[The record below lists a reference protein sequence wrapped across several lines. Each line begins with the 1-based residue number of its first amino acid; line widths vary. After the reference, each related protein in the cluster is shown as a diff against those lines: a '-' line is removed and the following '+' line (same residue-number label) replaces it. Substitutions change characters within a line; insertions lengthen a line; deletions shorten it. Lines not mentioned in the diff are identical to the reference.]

1 MSAETQVQHPL
12 SAHAARGRLRWLRV
26 RARVAWRFLTA
37 RFSSSLTRRIVV
49 LNLGGLVVLV
59 VGFLLLDQFRADLI
73 EARVQS
79 LTIQA
84 DIIAAAISASA
95 TGDTDSITID
105 PDKLL
110 QLAPGESV
118 PPSPSDEDATQFSIN
133 PALVG
138 PFLHRLV
145 TPTRTRAR
153 IYDSDGRLLL
163 DSRSFSARGAVEH
176 SDLPDASERRGFADR
191 IVARLRSLFL
201 TSTTPRAEDPWATN
215 GQTMPEVAG
224 ALQGKTQSLVRVNHM
239 DETIV
244 SVGVPIQHM
253 MATRG
258 ALLLSTQGGDID
270 RVITSARLAQLRFFL
285 VLAIVML
292 VLSLSLANTIA
303 EPVRRLADAAE
314 RVRRGIRSRQQ
325 IPDFTARTDEIGHL
339 SRALRD
345 MTQALYNRLDAIESF
360 AADVAHELKNP
371 LTSLRSALETLPKV
385 NGDHSRDRLIAIMQH
400 DVRRLNRLISD
411 ISDAS
416 RLDAELTRGDAGP
429 VDVAALLRAVVSLAQ
444 DSSRGGARVELS
456 IPVRRGKNASADY
469 FVLGHDSRLAQIVT
483 NLIDNARSFSEPGGV
498 VRVALERRSAR
509 KEPEGKQFFDQV
521 VITVDDDG
529 PGVPP
534 HALERIFERF
544 YTDRPSQGF
553 GQNSGLG
560 LSISRQIVE
569 AHGGL
574 IWACN
579 RPAEVASVRVGSLER
594 DDGDEI
600 TRHGA
605 GARFVVELPAFSA

>member
-1 MSAETQVQHPL
+1 MSAETQVQHRL

-118 PPSPSDEDATQFSIN
+118 APSPSDEDATQFSIN

-163 DSRSFSARGAVEH
+163 DSRSFSARGAVER

-224 ALQGKTQSLVRVNHM
+224 ALQGKTQSLVRVNHEG
-239 DETIV
+239 ETIV

-325 IPDFTARTDEIGHL
+325 IPDFTARSDEIGHL

-371 LTSLRSALETLPKV
+371 LTSLRSALETLPRV
-385 NGDHSRDRLIAIMQH
+385 NVDHSRDRLIAVMQH
-400 DVRRLNRLISD
+400 DVRRLDRLISD

-416 RLDAELTRGDAGP
+416 RLDAELTRGEAGP
-429 VDVAALLRAVVSLAQ
+429 VDVAALLRAVVSMAQ
-444 DSSRGGARVELS
+444 DSSRGGAPGR
-456 IPVRRGKNASADY
+456 
-469 FVLGHDSRLAQIVT
+469 IVHPGQ
-483 NLIDNARSFSEPGGV
+483 ARQE
-498 VRVALERRSAR
+498 RERRLFC
-509 KEPEGKQFFDQV
+509 P
-521 VITVDDDG
+521 
-529 PGVPP
+529 
-534 HALERIFERF
+534 
-544 YTDRPSQGF
+544 
-553 GQNSGLG
+553 
-560 LSISRQIVE
+560 
-569 AHGGL
+569 
-574 IWACN
+574 W
-579 RPAEVASVRVGSLER
+579 
-594 DDGDEI
+594 
-600 TRHGA
+600 
-605 GARFVVELPAFSA
+605 ARFPSRAGRHQSHRQRLLIFRTRRRRARCARAHVCSERAGRQAVLRSRCHHCRR